1 MYYIHSATFFCDI
14 PIIPSHPTQPSY
26 RSQHSLPRRNVMD
39 PITIVSTSAAL
50 AVSCVKLS
58 GYIYT
63 IVDKVRTVDNAVRVL
78 GVEIE
83 SLSHVLRAISTSF
96 DDQSLAK
103 GALSAQ
109 TGHEVQHWENVQR
122 SMGDCKETLT
132 RLERVFEK
140 LNKGD
145 SLSGFLW
152 RPSKKT
158 IKFNMK
164 AETISLLKQEIEC
177 YRQTMQLS
185 LQLISV

>member
-1 MYYIHSATFFCDI
+1 
-14 PIIPSHPTQPSY
+14 
-26 RSQHSLPRRNVMD
+26 MD

-50 AVSCVKLS
+50 AVTCVKLS

-83 SLSHVLRAISTSF
+83 SLSHVLRAISTKF

-103 GALSAQ
+103 AALSTQ
-109 TGHEVQHWENVQR
+109 TGHEVQHWENVRR
-122 SMGDCKETLT
+122 SMGDCKETLA